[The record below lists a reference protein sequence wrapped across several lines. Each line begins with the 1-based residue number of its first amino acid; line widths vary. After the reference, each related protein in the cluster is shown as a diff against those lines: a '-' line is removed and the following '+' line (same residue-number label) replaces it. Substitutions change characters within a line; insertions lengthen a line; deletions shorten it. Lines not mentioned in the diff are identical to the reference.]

1 MINFQEQ
8 KIFYKQINAKLNPCQ
23 MSHPVFKNL
32 LQKSN
37 IQSKKAKVSET
48 VMTGKKMKIKR
59 RVGSEGLKMH
69 FKSTG
74 KIPAASLKEIDRKQ

>member
-48 VMTGKKMKIKR
+48 VMTGKKMKIRR
-59 RVGSEGLKMH
+59 RVGSEGLKC
-69 FKSTG
+69 
-74 KIPAASLKEIDRKQ
+74 ILKVQARYPLLL